1 MPEILVKY
9 EDKVIERVVTQKKRI
24 SIGRTADN
32 DIVLD
37 NKGVSRKH
45 ATIEFDADSALVI
58 DNESLNGVFVNNRK
72 VTEEVLKEHDQ
83 ITIGKFDLVYHPDA
97 PKETKLAEFDGTMV
111 LKTRRQRKLLEKDKQ
126 AKELTGVAGAS
137 VLLGEAHAARKQFAL
152 SKPVVTFGKGK
163 FVNIPV
169 KGFLVSRIQAKII
182 KDKDDFE
189 LVNVGR
195 RGKTKVNG
203 ESVQRC
209 RLKNDDLIEVGRSVF
224 RFVQG
229 SDK

>member
-45 ATIEFDADSALVI
+45 ATMEFDADSALVI

-83 ITIGKFDLVYHPDA
+83 VTIGKFDLVYHPDA

-111 LKTRRQRKLLEKDKQ
+111 LKTRRQRELLEKDKQ
-126 AKELTGVAGAS
+126 DREVTGVAGGS
-137 VLLGEAHAARKQFAL
+137 VLLGEVHAARKQFAL
-152 SKPVVTFGKGK
+152 SRPVVTFGKGK
-163 FVNIPV
+163 FVNVSV

-182 KDKDDFE
+182 RDRDDFV

-203 ESVQRC
+203 ESVQRY

>member
-1 MPEILVKY
+1 MPEILVKF

-24 SIGRTADN
+24 SVGRTADN
-32 DIVLD
+32 DIVLG

-58 DNESLNGVFVNNRK
+58 DNESLNGVFVNNKK

-111 LKTRRQRKLLEKDKQ
+111 LKTRRQKELLEKDKQ
-126 AKELTGVAGAS
+126 AKELTDVAGAS
-137 VLLGEAHAARKQFAL
+137 VLLGQANAKRRQYAL
-152 SKPVVTFGKGK
+152 SKSVMTFGKGK
-163 FVNIPV
+163 FVNVPV

-182 KDKDDFE
+182 KEKDDF
-189 LVNVGR
+189 VVANVGR
-195 RGKTKVNG
+195 KGKTKVNG
-203 ESVQRC
+203 ESVQRY
-209 RLKNDDLIEVGRSVF
+209 RLRNDDLIEVGRSVF
-224 RFVQG
+224 RFMQG

>member
-32 DIVLD
+32 DIILD

-45 ATIEFDADSALVI
+45 ATIEFDADSALVM

-72 VTEEVLKEHDQ
+72 VTEEVLKEDDQ
-83 ITIGKFDLVYHPDA
+83 VTIGKFDLVYHPDA
-97 PKETKLAEFDGTMV
+97 PKETRLAELDGTMV
-111 LKTRRQRKLLEKDKQ
+111 LKTRRQRELLEKDKH
-126 AKELTGVAGAS
+126 AKQLTDVAGGS
-137 VLLGEAHAARKQFAL
+137 VLLGEAHAPRKQFGL
-152 SKPVVTFGKGK
+152 NKPVVTFGKGK
-163 FVNIPV
+163 FVNVPV

-182 KDKDDFE
+182 KDKDGFV

-195 RGKTKVNG
+195 RGKAKVNG
-203 ESVQRC
+203 ESVQRY
-209 RLKNDDLIEVGRSVF
+209 RLKNDDLVEVGRSVF

>member
-45 ATIEFDADSALVI
+45 ATMEFDADSALVI

-83 ITIGKFDLVYHPDA
+83 VTIGKFDLVYHPDA

-111 LKTRRQRKLLEKDKQ
+111 LKTRRQRELLEKDKQ
-126 AKELTGVAGAS
+126 DREVTGVAGGS
-137 VLLGEAHAARKQFAL
+137 VLLGEVHAARKQFAL
-152 SKPVVTFGKGK
+152 SRPVVTFGKGK
-163 FVNIPV
+163 FVNVSV

-182 KDKDDFE
+182 KDKDDFV

-203 ESVQRC
+203 ESVQRY

>member
-58 DNESLNGVFVNNRK
+58 DNESLNGVFVNSRR
-72 VTEEVLKEHDQ
+72 VTEEVLKEEDQ
-83 ITIGKFDLVYHPDA
+83 VTIGKFDLVYHPDA
-97 PKETKLAEFDGTMV
+97 PREAKLAEFDGTMV
-111 LKTRRQRKLLEKDKQ
+111 LKTRRQKELLEKDKQ
-126 AKELTGVAGAS
+126 AQELTAGAGAS
-137 VLLGEAHAARKQFAL
+137 LLLGEANAERKQYTL
-152 SKPVVTFGKGK
+152 SKPVITFGKGK
-163 FVNIPV
+163 FVNVPV
-169 KGFLVSRIQAKII
+169 KGFLVSRIQTKII
-182 KDKDDFE
+182 KDKEQFV

-195 RGKTKVNG
+195 RGRTKVNG
-203 ESVQRC
+203 ERVQRY

>member
-58 DNESLNGVFVNNRK
+58 DNESLNGVFVNSRR
-72 VTEEVLKEHDQ
+72 VTEEVLKEEDQ
-83 ITIGKFDLVYHPDA
+83 VTIGKFDLVYHLDA
-97 PKETKLAEFDGTMV
+97 PKEAKLAEFDGTMV
-111 LKTRRQRKLLEKDKQ
+111 LKTRRQKELLEKDKQ
-126 AKELTGVAGAS
+126 AKELTTVAGAS
-137 VLLGEAHAARKQFAL
+137 VLLGEENAERKQYTL
-152 SKPVVTFGKGK
+152 GKPVITFGKGK
-163 FVNIPV
+163 FVNVPV
-169 KGFLVSRIQAKII
+169 KGFLVSRIQTKII
-182 KDKDDFE
+182 KDKDQFVW
-189 LVNVGR
+189 VNVGR
-195 RGKTKVNG
+195 GGRTKVNG
-203 ESVQRC
+203 ERVRRY